1 MRTFLIGGV
10 IVAIISLLL
19 VLRKPISVMTEP
31 LSSPAPS
38 FSPSPS
44 APPQSLDIDKGG
56 KVYRVAWIGIENPS
70 VLSLIPNFTEKRTAR
85 SLIDNKE
92 CQEVVNGG
100 FYAKD
105 NQPTGLFV
113 ADFKTLRNHI
123 PSSLL
128 NGYIFIDQNNTASIQ
143 ASPPEVSVRLALQAG
158 PVLIRDEKVVKLVI
172 RDDEFARRVIMGI
185 TQKGVIIF
193 LTVYDPENT
202 WSGPK
207 LGDTPAVLSGLIERF
222 QLTDAVNLDG
232 GSASAFIRSD
242 LSLQELTSVGSF
254 FCVKKDY

>member
-1 MRTFLIGGV
+1 MRFLFLLVITIG
-10 IVAIISLLL
+10 IVATVLLL
-19 VLRKPISVMTEP
+19 RAPETTKQTLSPTPSVS
-31 LSSPAPS
+31 LSPTPPAES
-38 FSPSPS
+38 T
-44 APPQSLDIDKGG
+44 D
-56 KVYRVAWIGIENPS
+56 VYLNGTSYRIAWIIIDD
-70 VLSLIPNFTEKRTAR
+70 LSQLTLIPNFIEKRTAR

-92 CQEVVNGG
+92 CQEVINGG
-100 FYAKD
+100 FYTKD

-143 ASPPEVSVRLALQAG
+143 ASPPEVSVRLALQTG
-158 PVLIRDEKVVKLVI
+158 PILIRDEKVVKLAI
-172 RDDEFARRVIMGI
+172 RDDEFARRVGVGI
-185 TQKGVIIF
+185 TNNGSVVFFVI
-193 LTVYDPENT
+193 YDPKNT

-207 LGDTPAVLSGLIERF
+207 LADTPRVLSGFIERF

-232 GSASAFIRSD
+232 GSASAFIRTD

-254 FCVKKDY
+254 FCKK